1 MNHSNDLS
9 PVTYKVHR
17 TFTSK
22 QLSSPAAKWGPQN
35 LSRVVRI
42 VCTDSDATDSSSDDD
57 VQNEYMTR
65 RKIKKKYISEI
76 KIGAFSEKSPETLK
90 GVVKK
95 KKTERHAKPNVKKLV
110 PPNCPKY
117 RGVRWRPWGKWAAEI
132 RDSSRGGR
140 IWLGT
145 YDTAEEAAFVY
156 DKAALE
162 IRGAN
167 ALTNFLKLPEN
178 IPAPEVVPEV
188 ECKIEETEVESPTSV
203 FRFRGKSEVMNSDWK
218 PAEEVDLKDGIWGLD
233 DFESCYLSASSPLV
247 YGEMMSV
254 VEDGRCL
261 DDEESVSFDFVKDFK
276 SCAWDDVEDLFGDS

>member
-17 TFTSK
+17 TFTTK
-22 QLSSPAAKWGPQN
+22 QLSSPPGKWGPQN

-42 VCTDSDATDSSSDDD
+42 FFTDSDATDSSSDDD

-65 RKIKKKYISEI
+65 RKIKKKYVSEI
-76 KIGAFSEKSPETLK
+76 KIGAFSEKPLENSN

-95 KKTERHAKPNVKKLV
+95 KKSERPTKPNVKKVV

-156 DKAALE
+156 DKAAIE

-178 IPAPEVVPEV
+178 IPAPVELPEV
-188 ECKIEETEVESPTSV
+188 ECKIETEVESPTSV
-203 FRFRGKSEVMNSDWK
+203 FRFRGKSEVMNGDWK
-218 PAEEVDLKDGIWGLD
+218 PAEEVEFKDGLWGLD
-233 DFESCYLSASSPLV
+233 DFESCYLSASSPLL

-254 VEDGRCL
+254 VEDRRCL

-276 SCAWDDVEDLFGDS
+276 SCPWDVEDFFDDS

>member
-17 TFTSK
+17 SFTSK
-22 QLSSPAAKWGPQN
+22 QLSSPPAKWGPKDF
-35 LSRVVRI
+35 SRVVRI
-42 VCTDSDATDSSSDDD
+42 SFTDSDATDSSSDDD
-57 VQNEYMTR
+57 VPNEHITR

-76 KIGAFSEKSPETLK
+76 KIAAFSEKPPENSN

-95 KKTERHAKPNVKKLV
+95 KKLERPTKPNVKKLV
-110 PPNCPKY
+110 PPNRPKY
-117 RGVRWRPWGKWAAEI
+117 RGVRLRPWGKWAAEI

-145 YDTAEEAAFVY
+145 FGTAEEAAVVY
-156 DKAALE
+156 DKAAIE

-178 IPAPEVVPEV
+178 IPAPEVLPEV
-188 ECKIEETEVESPTSV
+188 ECKLEPEVESPTSV
-203 FRFRGKSEVMNSDWK
+203 FRFRGKGEVDNGDWK
-218 PAEEVDLKDGIWGLD
+218 PAEEVELKDGLWGLD
-233 DFESCYLSASSPLV
+233 EFESCYLSASSPLV

-254 VEDGRCL
+254 VEDMRCL
-261 DDEESVSFDFVKDFK
+261 DDEESLSYDFVKDFK
-276 SCAWDDVEDLFGDS
+276 SCAWDVEDFFGDL